1 METPSSTADLTN
13 NVRNMNVGT
22 VHDTRSTAMDV
33 IEESPR
39 NNVFKRASLPPVE
52 TAQSDLNGDFL
63 EDVARTVLVMRSAFS
78 EFNSGN
84 TLMLRYSDTNKSV
97 YTCVVRDDELQE
109 DWTQWPQTAEV
120 FVKDIAHPGVSDRR
134 HEESPRVAELTD
146 FGEKKKTKGKKKA
159 GIEPPDNSEK

>member
-52 TAQSDLNGDFL
+52 TAQSDLNGKISSYYWKAINKIVFF
-63 EDVARTVLVMRSAFS
+63 VL
-78 EFNSGN
+78 
-84 TLMLRYSDTNKSV
+84 
-97 YTCVVRDDELQE
+97 
-109 DWTQWPQTAEV
+109 
-120 FVKDIAHPGVSDRR
+120 
-134 HEESPRVAELTD
+134 
-146 FGEKKKTKGKKKA
+146 
-159 GIEPPDNSEK
+159 